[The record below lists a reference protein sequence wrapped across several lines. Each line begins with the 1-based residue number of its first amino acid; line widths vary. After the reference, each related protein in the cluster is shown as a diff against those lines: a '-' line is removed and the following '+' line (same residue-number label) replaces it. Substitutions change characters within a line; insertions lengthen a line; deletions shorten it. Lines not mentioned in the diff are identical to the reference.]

1 MANPEIGPEYGD
13 PLDSLDLDGSPKRSR
28 KLLLIIAG
36 VLALLLIGGGL
47 GYYFL
52 VMRHSG
58 EEKKETEAE
67 KAEGLVYVD
76 VPEMIVNLR
85 TQDGQNAFLKINF
98 AIAARDAA
106 AGEEIEKQ
114 LPAIR
119 DAMQPF
125 LRELRPEDLAGSAA
139 VFRIKE
145 EMTRRAAARL
155 GPDKIDDIM
164 IEDLIQQ

>member
-1 MANPEIGPEYGD
+1 MANPEIDPENE
-13 PLDSLDLDGSPKRSR
+13 DSLDLADLDDASAKRR
-28 KLLLIIAG
+28 KILLIALG
-36 VLALLLIGGGL
+36 ALAVLLFGGGL

-52 VMRHSG
+52 MMRGSG
-58 EEKKETEAE
+58 HEEEAI
-67 KAEGLVYVD
+67 KAKNAEGIVYVD
-76 VPEMIVNLR
+76 VPEMNVNLR
-85 TQDGQNAFLKINF
+85 TQDGQTAFLKINF
-98 AIAARDAA
+98 SIAARDEA
-106 AGEEIEKQ
+106 AGEDIKEQ

-145 EMTRRAAARL
+145 EMTRRAIARV
-155 GPDKIDDIM
+155 GPDMIEDIM